1 MTLHTVWQDPGL
13 IDLLKQRH
21 HEVQE
26 NVQKAWDEK
35 NDLYIS
41 DSGWLIMA
49 CIYEEP
55 LPISNVTRQMGIT
68 RQAIHKFI
76 KSLSEKGLIDVY
88 DMESN
93 KKEKCVALTPFGKRC
108 YIKRIDLKTQIEDD
122 IVRKLGDERIK
133 TLKVILQSDW
143 GI

>member
-1 MTLHTVWQDPGL
+1 MTLHTIWQDPGL

-55 LPISNVTRQMGIT
+55 LPMSNVTRQMGIT

-76 KSLSEKGLIDVY
+76 KSLCEKGLIDAY

-93 KKEKCVALTPFGKRC
+93 KKEKWVALTRFGKRS
-108 YIKRIDLKTQIEDD
+108 YSKRMDWDTQLK
-122 IVRKLGDERIK
+122 DE
-133 TLKVILQSDW
+133 L
-143 GI
+143 